1 MGRRGP
7 CLGMAVMAAWLGW
20 MAPAAAEEFGAR
32 VVAVA
37 KGDSLTVLRD
47 GKETALRLNGIDCPE
62 LDQPFGREAR
72 EFTSAQALGKDVT
85 VKAVKREFS
94 GRLLV
99 EVKLPNG
106 QNLTYAL
113 LRAGLAWW
121 YRKQSADPILS
132 GLEAEARAAKRGLW
146 SGPAIPPEQWRRG
159 LRDLR

>member
-7 CLGMAVMAAWLGW
+7 CLALTVMAAWLGW
-20 MAPAAAEEFGAR
+20 TAPAAADEFGAR
-32 VVAVA
+32 VVGVA

-47 GKETALRLNGIDCPE
+47 GKETPVRLIGIDCPE

-72 EFTSAQALGKDVT
+72 DFATAQALGKDVT
-85 VKAVKREFS
+85 VKTVKREFS

-99 EVKLPNG
+99 EVKLPDG
-106 QNLTYAL
+106 QNLAYAL

-121 YRKQSADPILS
+121 YRKQSGDPILS

-146 SGPAIPPEQWRRG
+146 AGVAIPPEQWRRG
-159 LRDLR
+159 MRELR